1 MGIPR
6 CPSDSV
12 HLESMEFY
20 VLGEE
25 ELVIGFRLVG
35 IEGKVA
41 TNREEAL
48 EGFLYATKE
57 LKPRVLILTEEVAS
71 LLENETAEW
80 NLSGQFPLL
89 VEVPGLQGKL
99 EGRKTLVES
108 IREAIG
114 ISV

>member
-1 MGIPR
+1 
-6 CPSDSV
+6 
-12 HLESMEFY
+12 MEFY

-71 LLENETAEW
+71 LLETETAEW

>member
-1 MGIPR
+1 
-6 CPSDSV
+6 
-12 HLESMEFY
+12 MEFY
-20 VLGEE
+20 VIGEE

-41 TNREEAL
+41 SNREEAL

-57 LKPRVLILTEEVAS
+57 LKPRVLILTEEAARF
-71 LLENETAEW
+71 LETETAEW

-89 VEVPGLQGKL
+89 VEIPGLQGKL
-99 EGRKTLVES
+99 PGRKTLVES

>member
-1 MGIPR
+1 
-6 CPSDSV
+6 
-12 HLESMEFY
+12 MEFY
-20 VLGEE
+20 VIGEE

-41 TNREEAL
+41 TNRQEAL

-57 LKPRVLILTEEVAS
+57 LKPRILILTEEIAS
-71 LLENETAEW
+71 FLETEAAEW

-89 VEVPGLQGKL
+89 VEIPGLQGKL
-99 EGRKTLVES
+99 PGRKTLVEA
-108 IREAIG
+108 IREAVG